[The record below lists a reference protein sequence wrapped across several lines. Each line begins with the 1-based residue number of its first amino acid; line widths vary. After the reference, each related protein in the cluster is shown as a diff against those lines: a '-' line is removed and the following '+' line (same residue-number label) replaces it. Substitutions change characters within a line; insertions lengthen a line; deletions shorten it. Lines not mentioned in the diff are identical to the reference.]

1 MVSSDIFSIAKQGHS
16 QGIASCLN
24 QLIQPH
30 GITARVKRQGAC
42 LYILLES
49 NRHLKPQATST
60 YFGKLFQALNIAEL
74 SALRIYKRRLGEQS
88 IEWKQE
94 VELPP
99 IPAPAAIATPSA
111 ADPDDLNSD
120 HTQEPIAPSAFETS
134 PSARS
139 NYWNTGL
146 VAAAIAASIG
156 STLCGLAWL
165 GVGKRSIGEILAPA
179 GFLDILEQ
187 PGIWNSRRATAQAI
201 APPTPTVDLPI
212 TALGRL
218 EPVSEVIRVSA
229 PLALDGD
236 RVAQLLVKQGEQVQA
251 GQVIA
256 ILDSASR
263 LRSAL
268 REAQEQ
274 VRVAQSRYEQVRA
287 GAKTGE
293 IAAQQATIARLQAE
307 LQGAVAAQTAQI
319 AQRQAEL
326 DNASSEYDRFHALYL
341 EGAIAASALDGKRLL
356 VETTQ
361 AQLLE
366 ASAQQD
372 RTVSTLQA
380 QIREAEANLSR
391 IQEVRPVD
399 TRVAQMEIDRAIAAM
414 QRTQADLDQSYI
426 RAPIAGQIMKI
437 HAWPGEKLGENGLL
451 ELGQTRNM
459 AVVAEVYQT
468 DIHSVRVGQRVAV
481 TSQAFPDTIAGT
493 VSELGLEVSQQNVFS
508 NQPGENLDR
517 RVVEVKIHLD
527 PQQSQQVAGL
537 TNLQVQV
544 AIER

>member
-1 MVSSDIFSIAKQGHS
+1 MVTSDIFSIARQGHS

-49 NRHLKPQATST
+49 NRYLKPQATST
-60 YFGKLFQALNIAEL
+60 YLSKLFQALNIAEL
-74 SALRIYKRRLGEQS
+74 NALRIYKRRFGEQA
-88 IEWKQE
+88 IEWKRE
-94 VELPP
+94 VELA
-99 IPAPAAIATPSA
+99 ISAVPAPGSIATPIEA
-111 ADPDDLNSD
+111 EA
-120 HTQEPIAPSAFETS
+120 PIAPPASETVAS
-134 PSARS
+134 VTSKGS
-139 NYWNTGL
+139 HWNTGF

-156 STLCGLAWL
+156 STLYGLSWL
-165 GVGKRSIGEILAPA
+165 GVGKQQISEIIAPV
-179 GFLDILEQ
+179 GLLDILEQ
-187 PGIWNSRRATAQAI
+187 RGIWNGGRAAAQQI
-201 APPTPTVDLPI
+201 APPTPTIDAPI

-229 PLALDGD
+229 PLTLDGD
-236 RVAQLLVKQGEQVQA
+236 RVAQLLVKPGEQVQA

-256 ILDSASR
+256 IMDASNR
-263 LRSAL
+263 LQSAL

-293 IAAQQATIARLQAE
+293 IEAQQATIARLQAE
-307 LQGAVAAQTAQI
+307 LQGAVAAQNAQI

-326 DNASSEYDRFHALYL
+326 DNATTEYDRFHTLYL
-341 EGAIAASALDGKRLL
+341 EGAIAASALDSKRLL
-356 VETTQ
+356 VATSQ

-366 ASAQQD
+366 ASAQQN
-372 RTVSTLQA
+372 RMVYTLQA

-399 TRVAQMEIDRAIAAM
+399 TRVAQIEIDRAIAAM
-414 QRTQADLDQSYI
+414 QRTQADLNQSYI

-451 ELGQTRNM
+451 ELGQTQSM

-468 DIHSVRVGQRVAV
+468 DIQSVRVGQRAAI
-481 TSQAFPDTIAGT
+481 TSQAFSGTIAGT

-517 RVVEVKIHLD
+517 RVIEVKIRLD
-527 PQQSQQVAGL
+527 SEQSKQVARL

-544 AIER
+544 AIEQ

>member
-49 NRHLKPQATST
+49 NRSLKPQATST
-60 YFGKLFQALNIAEL
+60 YLGKLFQALNIAEL
-74 SALRIYKRRLGEQS
+74 DALRIYKRRSGEHA

-94 VELPP
+94 VELAPSSAVPP
-99 IPAPAAIATPSA
+99 ASTPLPPNEADADDADAPAPETVTRIPSKG
-111 ADPDDLNSD
+111 L
-120 HTQEPIAPSAFETS
+120 
-134 PSARS
+134 
-139 NYWNTGL
+139 NYWNTGF

-156 STLCGLAWL
+156 STLYGLSWL
-165 GVGKRSIGEILAPA
+165 GVGKRQIGEIIAPV
-179 GFLDILEQ
+179 GLLDILEQ
-187 PGIWNSRRATAQAI
+187 PGIWNGGRAAAQSI
-201 APPTPTVDLPI
+201 APPTATVDAPI

-229 PLALDGD
+229 PLTLDGD
-236 RVAQLLVKQGEQVQA
+236 RVAQLLVKQGDSVQP

-256 ILDSASR
+256 VLDSSHR
-263 LRSAL
+263 LQSAL

-326 DNASSEYDRFHALYL
+326 DNATTEYDRFHALYL
-341 EGAIAASALDGKRLL
+341 EGAIAASALDSKRLL

-366 ASAQQD
+366 ASAQQN
-372 RTVSTLQA
+372 RTVSTLEA

-399 TRVAQMEIDRAIAAM
+399 MRVAQMEIDRAIAAM
-414 QRTQADLDQSYI
+414 QRTQADLDQSCI

-451 ELGQTRNM
+451 ELGQTRSM

-468 DIHSVRVGQRVAV
+468 DIRSVRVGQRVAI
-481 TSQAFPDTIAGT
+481 TSQAFPGTIAGT

-517 RVVEVKIHLD
+517 RVIEVKIRLD
-527 PQQSQQVAGL
+527 PQQSKQVAGL